1 MEAQSLPTKVKNN
14 TKGLYAH
21 HLFNITPE
29 VLAMVAKL
37 EKEKKKGNRE
47 KKKKLKYLCWRLVS
61 LYVRD
66 AKDSTRRLLQLRN
79 M

>member
-1 MEAQSLPTKVKNN
+1 MGVQSLPTKVKNN
-14 TKGLYAH
+14 TKGFYAH
-21 HLFNITPE
+21 HLFSITPK

-37 EKEKKKGNRE
+37 EKEKKKRDRE
-47 KKKKLKYLCWRLVS
+47 KNKKLKYPCWQLVS
-61 LYVRD
+61 FYVRD